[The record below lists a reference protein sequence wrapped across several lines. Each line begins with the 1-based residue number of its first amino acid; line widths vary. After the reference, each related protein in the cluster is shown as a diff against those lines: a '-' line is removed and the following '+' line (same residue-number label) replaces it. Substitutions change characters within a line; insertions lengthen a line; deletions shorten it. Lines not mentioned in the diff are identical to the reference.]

1 MHHIMAY
8 HNYQQSHLLSEDRM
22 DALFK
27 DMYEC
32 AHMCEVCAVSLIWDH
47 DYTWG
52 TPLSL
57 LLEWLLEA
65 VLLHLTAHWPGHTLF
80 TMRRCSTSCFK
91 CQWIYGKWAIAKQN
105 TSREYYFTLHA
116 LGHEI
121 LILHCIFHKKKQKRK
136 CNLWCQLP
144 TSLLSHEQDHYL
156 KLIICTT
163 LI

>member
-1 MHHIMAY
+1 MDY

-27 DMYEC
+27 HMYEC

-47 DYTWG
+47 DYT
-52 TPLSL
+52 PLSF
-57 LLEWLLEA
+57 LLERLLEA

-80 TMRRCSTSCFK
+80 TMRCCSTSCFK

-144 TSLLSHEQDHYL
+144 TSLLCHEQDHYL
-156 KLIICTT
+156 KLIICIT